1 MWFIYLNFKRILSWI
16 SLGMFT
22 SRWTSLRLHCE
33 AAGSHTSLTHIY
45 WYIVLWEWME
55 TSASCC
61 NGRFSV
67 NEWNDWTWLRPGGFE
82 DHVSVSQGSHMLVK
96 RINWKRCVCVCVCT
110 PGAAILVGT
119 LWKNIPSVGPVC
131 RCPDSGRVSWGSR
144 CGLKL
149 GSEIRVWI
157 KD

>member
-33 AAGSHTSLTHIY
+33 AAGSHTSLTHMY

-96 RINWKRCVCVCVCT
+96 RINWKRCVCVCVHQVQLYLWGLCGKIYLLWGQCAGVQT
-110 PGAAILVGT
+110 VGGCPGVQD
-119 LWKNIPSVGPVC
+119 V
-131 RCPDSGRVSWGSR
+131 
-144 CGLKL
+144 
-149 GSEIRVWI
+149 VWS
-157 KD
+157 

>member
-1 MWFIYLNFKRILSWI
+1 MVYLFKFQAYFILNIFGNVHQQVDVTQAPLW
-16 SLGMFT
+16 
-22 SRWTSLRLHCE
+22 RWETEGTGRETE
-33 AAGSHTSLTHIY
+33 AAGSHTSLTHMY

-96 RINWKRCVCVCVCT
+96 RINWKRCVCVCVHQVQLYLWGLCGKIYLLWGQCAGVQT
-110 PGAAILVGT
+110 VGGCPGVQD
-119 LWKNIPSVGPVC
+119 V
-131 RCPDSGRVSWGSR
+131 
-144 CGLKL
+144 
-149 GSEIRVWI
+149 VWS
-157 KD
+157 

>member
-96 RINWKRCVCVCVCT
+96 RINWKRCVCVCVYTRCSYT
-110 PGAAILVGT
+110 CGDFVEKYTFCGA
-119 LWKNIPSVGPVC
+119 SVQ
-131 RCPDSGRVSWGSR
+131 VSRQWEGV
-144 CGLKL
+144 L
-149 GSEIRVWI
+149 GFKMWFEVRIG
-157 KD
+157 D